1 MKVSA
6 PFEPGL
12 VVRDLEKALIFYRD
26 VLGMN
31 VVATNDV
38 PAEITQRAGLTMNG
52 YRVVRLDTDG
62 GDRLKIMGPKDA
74 PAANPSPDL
83 ILSRTGFVFLTFI
96 VPDIKA
102 VLAKLNAAGA
112 TVRTRRN
119 AGGVQARRVADLCRR
134 PRGQHDRVRRTQRSP
149 TRTGPPR
156 ANVCNRTR
164 PSW

>member
-12 VVRDLEKALIFYRD
+12 VVRDLETVVAFYRD
-26 VLGMN
+26 VLGMT

-38 PAEITQRAGLTMNG
+38 PSDITQAAGLTLNG

-74 PAANPSPDL
+74 PAANPSPEL

-102 VLAKLNAAGA
+102 VLARLNAAGA
-112 TVRTRRN
+112 KVRTGATPVVFKPGVSLVFVEDPEGNIVEFVERN
-119 AGGVQARRVADLCRR
+119 DLDTYRPKAR
-134 PRGQHDRVRRTQRSP
+134 
-149 TRTGPPR
+149 
-156 ANVCNRTR
+156 
-164 PSW
+164 

>member
-12 VVRDLEKALIFYRD
+12 VVRDLEKALVFYRD

-31 VVATNDV
+31 VVAINDV
-38 PAEITQRAGLTMNG
+38 TPEITQRAGLTQNG

-62 GDRLKIMGPKDA
+62 GDRLKIMGPKGA

-96 VPDIKA
+96 VPDLKA

-112 TVRTRRN
+112 TVRTGETPVEFKPGVSLIFVEDPEGNMIEFVERN
-119 AGGVQARRVADLCRR
+119 DLETYR
-134 PRGQHDRVRRTQRSP
+134 P
-149 TRTGPPR
+149 TR
-156 ANVCNRTR
+156 
-164 PSW
+164 